1 MDIPR
6 APRFGL
12 GIYWPDDYTDYL
24 VHFHE
29 PFEVFRLELDQDG
42 PMIFWVAPGSSY
54 ESMSDEDFEVF
65 VRAAR
70 KYLGIEEL
78 VELGTARQV
87 ELRVTQVP
95 FPAVLMTSNRGENF
109 HAVVGLGEE
118 PFTAYIGAD
127 ENDPLVTDLFIGFET
142 DSPSINTELNE
153 FAEAYYNEFY
163 DRQDLLDKK
172 NREQQRGLPRERRGG
187 EPGFSRN

>member
-1 MDIPR
+1 MDVPR

-29 PFEVFRLELDQDG
+29 PFEVFRLELDQEG
-42 PMIFWVAPGSSY
+42 PMIFWVAPGSPY
-54 ESMSDEDFEVF
+54 EAMTDDEFEIF

-70 KYLGIEEL
+70 KFLGIEEL

-87 ELRVTQVP
+87 ELRVTEVP
-95 FPAVLMTSNRGENF
+95 YPAVLMVSNRGEQF

-118 PFTAYIGAD
+118 PFTAHIGSD
-127 ENDPLVTDLFIGFET
+127 ESEPLVTDLSLGFESE
-142 DSPSINTELNE
+142 SPGIRSELSE

-163 DRQDLLDKK
+163 DRQDVLEKK
-172 NREQQRGLPRERRGG
+172 NQEQQRGGTRERRGG
-187 EPGFSRN
+187 ETGFSRN